1 MRCSPPYLSLL
12 LIFFSIF
19 MQAQTKLDCNEL
31 DFNSGTGFFL
41 HDSITYSIKTID
53 PSFISNAT
61 IVICPEGIERSS
73 PNDIKKRWRF
83 KWKAKY
89 DNIYLK
95 TSSGLVIE
103 GMNEHG
109 FSASLMLLKNSRLP
123 EKEKELIPI
132 GASLA
137 VNFYI
142 DHFKSIDTALLAVW
156 DTRIFDDTDIECGW
170 PFRIILHDTC
180 GATAYIEHI
189 NGRLRVYTPEA
200 PSVITSG
207 TDYARLL
214 MLKYMPDSLP
224 ANKAEERFLHYDQ
237 ILPGKNIR
245 TFLSEF
251 KNNDLSAQASLIIKD
266 HTNKSITIIE
276 DRDRRKVIKFSEI
289 EPIPGREIS
298 KSIF

>member
-1 MRCSPPYLSLL
+1 
-12 LIFFSIF
+12 
-19 MQAQTKLDCNEL
+19 MQAQAKLDCDKL
-31 DFNSGTGFFL
+31 DFNSEKDFFF
-41 HDSITYSIKTID
+41 HDSTTSSIKTID
-53 PSFISNAT
+53 PLFISNAT
-61 IVICPEGIERSS
+61 MVVCPEGIERSS
-73 PNDIKKRWRF
+73 PNDIKKRWGF
-83 KWKAKY
+83 KWKVRY
-89 DNIYLK
+89 DNIYFK
-95 TSSGLVIE
+95 TSSGLVVE
-103 GMNEHG
+103 GMNKHG

-156 DTRIFDDTDIECGW
+156 DTRIFDDMDMECEW
-170 PFRIILHDTC
+170 PFRIILHDSC

-189 NGRLRVYTPEA
+189 NSRLRVYTPEA
-200 PSVITSG
+200 PCAITSG
-207 TDYARLL
+207 ADYARLL

-237 ILPGKNIR
+237 ILPGKNI
-245 TFLSEF
+245 TAFVPEF
-251 KNNDLSAQASLIIKD
+251 TNSDVSAQAAVFIKD
-266 HTNKSITIIE
+266 HTSRSITII
-276 DRDRRKVIKFSEI
+276 DGRGKRKVIKFSGI